1 MSKVILSLKK
11 VGESFMY
18 NKQSKAWLTEF
29 ANNEGTWKAD
39 SQVASVQA
47 LLINNLTLWEVSDSY
62 LYRTMN
68 GLLGLQIAS

>member
-1 MSKVILSLKK
+1 
-11 VGESFMY
+11 MY
-18 NKQSKAWLTEF
+18 NKQSKAWLIEF

-47 LLINNLTLWEVSDSY
+47 LLINLTLWDVSDSY

-68 GLLGLQIAS
+68 GLLSLQIAS